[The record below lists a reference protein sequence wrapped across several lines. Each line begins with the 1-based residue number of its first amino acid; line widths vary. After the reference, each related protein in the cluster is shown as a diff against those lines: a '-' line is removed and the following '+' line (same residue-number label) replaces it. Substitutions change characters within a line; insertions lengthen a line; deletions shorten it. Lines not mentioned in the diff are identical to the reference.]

1 MIALRRGLVVV
12 GVVLALWWG
21 LSEANM
27 WTDYVLPPPGRV
39 WRTAVTMVTTGELVG
54 HVLVSLG
61 RVLVGFGAA
70 FLVAFAL
77 GLLGSAFPRPIA
89 YVTPALS
96 FLRNVPP
103 LSLIPLLILWFGIG
117 ETAKILVIALTAF
130 FPMYMSTV
138 KGLRACNP
146 HLLDV
151 GVVRGLSPTRSLV
164 LIRLPHAVPD
174 VLVGMRIS
182 LGFAWRALVGAEMIA
197 AASGLG
203 YLVLDAQV
211 MSRSDKVI
219 VGILAIGLAGMTA
232 DRVFAQVT
240 RRTRRW
246 GIDDSWS

>member
-1 MIALRRGLVVV
+1 MTSMLRGLVVA
-12 GVVLALWWG
+12 GVVVAIWWG
-21 LSEANM
+21 LSEADL

-39 WRTAVTMVTTGELVG
+39 WRTAVTMLTSGELTG
-54 HVLVSLG
+54 HVLVSSS
-61 RVLVGFGAA
+61 RVVVGFGAA
-70 FLVAFAL
+70 FVVAFTL
-77 GLLGSAFPRPIA
+77 GVLGSAFPRPIA

-130 FPMYMSTV
+130 FPMYMSTA
-138 KGLRACNP
+138 KGLRSCSPA
-146 HLLDV
+146 LLDV
-151 GVVRGLSPTRSLV
+151 GAVRGLSPARALV

-219 VGILAIGLAGMTA
+219 VGIIAIGLVGMA
-232 DRVFAQVT
+232 SDRLFARAT